1 MDGVFWA
8 SALVIFYIY
17 LGYPLL
23 LAAWARLSPRPTRKA
38 PFAADAWPSVTVILA
53 ARNEAARLPARL
65 ANLLDLR
72 YPGKRDIIVVS
83 DGSTDGTEDVLRAFL
98 RDHDELDVRVISI
111 TGGGKPLALNAGVE
125 AATGEILVFAD
136 ARQRFSPSALVELVA
151 NFQDPRVGGVTGEL
165 MLDCETGEGTE
176 STIGD
181 GVGLYWKYEKWLRRN
196 ESAVWSTLGATG
208 AVYALRRSLW
218 RPLPANTLLDDV
230 LAPMRAVMMG
240 YRIVFEERAMAFDRA
255 AADAGAESRRK
266 TRTLAGNYQI
276 LAQEPRLLLPFVNPV
291 WLQYVSHKVGRLL
304 VPWAL
309 VTAFV
314 SSALLASSSWL
325 YAAALTVQVGFYGL
339 AVVGAWIELRD
350 RRRPHEFDG
359 MSVPLSKGAR

>member
-1 MDGVFWA
+1 
-8 SALVIFYIY
+8 
-17 LGYPLL
+17 
-23 LAAWARLSPRPTRKA
+23 
-38 PFAADAWPSVTVILA
+38 
-53 ARNEAARLPARL
+53 
-65 ANLLDLR
+65 
-72 YPGKRDIIVVS
+72 
-83 DGSTDGTEDVLRAFL
+83 
-98 RDHDELDVRVISI
+98 
-111 TGGGKPLALNAGVE
+111 
-125 AATGEILVFAD
+125 
-136 ARQRFSPSALVELVA
+136 
-151 NFQDPRVGGVTGEL
+151 

-208 AVYALRRSLW
+208 AMYALRRSLW

-230 LAPMRAVMMG
+230 LAPMRAVLMG

-276 LAQEPRLLLPFVNPV
+276 LGQEPRLLLPFVNPSGSSTFRTRSEGSWCRGHWSPHSCRV
-291 WLQYVSHKVGRLL
+291 RCLL
-304 VPWAL
+304 RRG
-309 VTAFV
+309 
-314 SSALLASSSWL
+314 WL

-339 AVVGAWIELRD
+339 AVVGACIELRD